1 VEAERATGGEFA
13 ATWRN
18 SKGEIV
24 GSTFG
29 GTMCW
34 MPLKP
39 WSLRISRED
48 WTGIVPCGECPGC
61 LEFYRRRLA
70 DRLDAK
76 YGVPREGQHRT
87 RVKPEAPGDHRSGSA
102 RPILYLIRIYAPI
115 EQHAALSRKLHRR
128 RGLELEPGFIR
139 LGATSFA
146 VLSHARRS
154 PPLTLNGEVL
164 ETRTEPILLSRGRRA
179 WRSATAGM
187 LVAREAY
194 GEQRNRWYIRGLPAA
209 EKESWNV
216 LSQAGEKGYS
226 RARDPR
232 VWKHGNLTLVPP
244 EIWSL
249 GRGDRR
255 TLRRDLGAA
264 SSPEG
269 VARVMAMVSALVAR
283 KSQSSLI
290 GPAGRPVLTREQVLE
305 SYAMAARR
313 SKAASGSERP
323 LISPSPPSEGGGYIS
338 SVHIGGADPP
348 GERSKPA
355 DFAGLEP
362 WTPRHFAALP
372 EDSLSELTQKQY
384 LHRKHRKLL
393 DEQLERISQRLK
405 GGS

>member
-18 SKGEIV
+18 SQGEIV

-34 MPLKP
+34 MPRKP
-39 WSLRISRED
+39 WSLRIVREG
-48 WTGIVPCGECPGC
+48 WSGIVPCGECVGC

-70 DRLDAK
+70 DRLHAK
-76 YGVPREGQHRT
+76 YSSAQRGKRTGIKPCPEVLNGPR
-87 RVKPEAPGDHRSGSA
+87 DRSSTS
-102 RPILYLIRIYAPI
+102 LFLIRIYAPI
-115 EQHAALSRKLHRR
+115 DSHAALSRKLHRR
-128 RGLELEPGFIR
+128 RGLQLEPGFIR

-146 VLSHARRS
+146 VLSHVRRL
-154 PPLTLNGEVL
+154 PPLTLEGEVL
-164 ETRTEPILLSRGRRA
+164 ETRAEPIRLSRGRRA

-187 LVAREAY
+187 LVEREAY
-194 GEQRNRWYIRGLPAA
+194 GEQRNRFYVRGLAPAA
-209 EKESWNV
+209 KESWNV
-216 LSQAGEKGYS
+216 LTQSGAKNYY

-232 VWKHGNLTLVPP
+232 VWKSYNLVLVPP
-244 EIWSL
+244 EVWAL
-249 GRGDRR
+249 GRADRR
-255 TLRRDLGAA
+255 TIRRDLAGAN
-264 SSPEG
+264 SPEG
-269 VARVMAMVSALVAR
+269 VARVMAMVSELAAR

-290 GPAGRPVLTREQVLE
+290 GPAARPVLTREQVLE

-355 DFAGLEP
+355 DFAGLVP
-362 WTPRHFAALP
+362 WKPRHFAALP

-393 DEQLERISQRLK
+393 DEQLERIAQRLK

>member
-1 VEAERATGGEFA
+1 MEAERATGGEFA

-18 SKGEIV
+18 PTGEIV

-70 DRLDAK
+70 DRLVSK
-76 YGVPREGQHRT
+76 Y
-87 RVKPEAPGDHRSGSA
+87 RSSSA
-102 RPILYLIRIYAPI
+102 GAAGASTIGARACATGAARCSDRLYLIRIYAPI
-115 EQHAALSRKLHRR
+115 EHHAALSRKLHRR

-146 VLSHARRS
+146 LISKVRKAFLHA
-154 PPLTLNGEVL
+154 LTRMGL
-164 ETRTEPILLSRGRRA
+164 EHRVEAIRLDRGRRA

-187 LVAREAY
+187 LVARKAY
-194 GEQRNRWYIRGLPAA
+194 GADFNRWYFRGLPLA

-216 LSQAGEKGYS
+216 LTQQGAKGYS

-232 VWKHGNLTLVPP
+232 VWKAANLTLVPP
-244 EIWSL
+244 EVWAL
-249 GRGDRR
+249 GRADRR
-255 TLRRDLGAA
+255 SIRREMGCAN
-264 SSPEG
+264 SPEG
-269 VARVMAMVSALVAR
+269 VARVMAMVSALAAR

-323 LISPSPPSEGGGYIS
+323 LISPSPSSERGGYVS

-348 GERSKPA
+348 GERSKPV

-362 WTPRHFAALP
+362 WKPRHFAALP

-393 DEQLERISQRLK
+393 DEQLERIAQRLK
-405 GGS
+405 GG

>member
-18 SKGEIV
+18 PQGDIV
-24 GSTFG
+24 GTTFG

-34 MPLKP
+34 MPRKP
-39 WSLRISRED
+39 WSLRIVHAE
-48 WTGIVPCGECPGC
+48 WLGIVPCGECPGC

-70 DRLDAK
+70 DRFVKK
-76 YGVPREGQHRT
+76 YGVWKH
-87 RVKPEAPGDHRSGSA
+87 A
-102 RPILYLIRIYAPI
+102 LYLIRIYAPI
-115 EQHAALSRKLHRR
+115 EHHAALSRKLHRR
-128 RGLELEPGFIR
+128 RGLQLEPGFIR

-146 VLSHARRS
+146 VLSHVKRL
-154 PPLTLNGEVL
+154 PPLSLHGEVL
-164 ETRTEPILLSRGRRA
+164 ETRTEPIRLARGRRA

-187 LVAREAY
+187 LVARKAY
-194 GEQRNRWYIRGLPAA
+194 GADHNRWYIRGLPLA

-216 LSQAGEKGYS
+216 LTQQGAKGYS

-232 VWKHGNLTLVPP
+232 VWKAANLTLVPP
-244 EIWSL
+244 EVWAL
-249 GRGDRR
+249 GRADRR
-255 TLRRDLGAA
+255 SIRRDLGSAN
-264 SSPEG
+264 SPEG
-269 VARVMAMVSALVAR
+269 VARVMAMVSALAAR

-290 GPAGRPVLTREQVLE
+290 GPAARPVLTREQVLE

-355 DFAGLEP
+355 DYAGLEP
-362 WTPRHFAALP
+362 WKPRHFAALP

-393 DEQLERISQRLK
+393 DEQLERIARRLK

>member
-1 VEAERATGGEFA
+1 MEAERATGGEFA

-18 SKGEIV
+18 PKGEIV

-39 WSLRISRED
+39 WSLRISREG

-70 DRLDAK
+70 DRLNAK
-76 YGVPREGQHRT
+76 YSSAQRGKRTGIKPCPEVLNGPR
-87 RVKPEAPGDHRSGSA
+87 DRSSTS
-102 RPILYLIRIYAPI
+102 LFLIRIYAPI
-115 EQHAALSRKLHRR
+115 EHHAALSRKLHRR
-128 RGLELEPGFIR
+128 RGLQLEPGFIR

-146 VLSHARRS
+146 VLSHVKRL
-154 PPLTLNGEVL
+154 PPLSLRGEVL
-164 ETRTEPILLSRGRRA
+164 ETRTEPIFLSRGRRA
-179 WRSATAGM
+179 WRSATGGM

-194 GEQRNRWYIRGLPAA
+194 GEQRNRWYIRGLPRA
-209 EKESWNV
+209 EKESWKV
-216 LSQAGEKGYS
+216 LSQSGEKGYS
-226 RARDPR
+226 RSSDPR
-232 VWKHGNLTLVPP
+232 VWKSSKLVLVPP
-244 EIWSL
+244 EVWRL

-255 TLRRDLGAA
+255 TIRRDLGRA
-264 SSPEG
+264 SDPEAVG
-269 VARVMAMVSALVAR
+269 RVMAMVSALASR

-290 GPAGRPVLTREQVLE
+290 GPAARPVLTREQVLE

-348 GERSKPA
+348 GGTSKPA

-362 WTPRHFAALP
+362 WKPRHFAALP
-372 EDSLSELTQKQY
+372 EDSLSELTHKQY

-393 DEQLERISQRLK
+393 DEQLERIAQRLK

>member
-1 VEAERATGGEFA
+1 
-13 ATWRN
+13 
-18 SKGEIV
+18 
-24 GSTFG
+24 
-29 GTMCW
+29 
-34 MPLKP
+34 
-39 WSLRISRED
+39 
-48 WTGIVPCGECPGC
+48 
-61 LEFYRRRLA
+61 
-70 DRLDAK
+70 
-76 YGVPREGQHRT
+76 
-87 RVKPEAPGDHRSGSA
+87 
-102 RPILYLIRIYAPI
+102 
-115 EQHAALSRKLHRR
+115 
-128 RGLELEPGFIR
+128 
-139 LGATSFA
+139 
-146 VLSHARRS
+146 
-154 PPLTLNGEVL
+154 
-164 ETRTEPILLSRGRRA
+164 
-179 WRSATAGM
+179 M

-216 LSQAGEKGYS
+216 LSQAGAKGYS

-269 VARVMAMVSALVAR
+269 VARVMAMVSALAAR

-290 GPAGRPVLTREQVLE
+290 GPAGRPVLSREQVLE

-323 LISPSPPSEGGGYIS
+323 LISPSPPSEGGGYVS

-348 GERSKPA
+348 GGTSKPA

-362 WTPRHFAALP
+362 WKPRHFAALP
-372 EDSLSELTQKQY
+372 EDSLTELTQKQY

>member
-18 SKGEIV
+18 SQGEIV

-39 WSLRISRED
+39 WSLRIVREG
-48 WTGIVPCGECPGC
+48 WSGIVPCGECPGC

-70 DRLDAK
+70 DRLKAR
-76 YGVPREGQHRT
+76 Y
-87 RVKPEAPGDHRSGSA
+87 GSA
-102 RPILYLIRIYAPI
+102 RDLLYLIRIYAPI
-115 EQHAALSRKLHRR
+115 EHHAALSRKLHRR
-128 RGLELEPGFIR
+128 RGVELEPGFIR

-146 VLSHARRS
+146 VLSHVKRL
-154 PPLTLNGEVL
+154 PPLSLRGEVL
-164 ETRTEPILLSRGRRA
+164 GTRTEPIRLSRGRRA

-194 GEQRNRWYIRGLPAA
+194 GEQINRFYVRGLAPA

-216 LSQAGEKGYS
+216 LTKSGGRGYS

-232 VWKHGNLTLVPP
+232 VWKYGNLSLVPP
-244 EIWSL
+244 EVWSL
-249 GRGDRR
+249 GRADRR
-255 TLRRDLGAA
+255 TIRRDLGAA
-264 SSPEG
+264 TSPEG
-269 VARVMAMVSALVAR
+269 VARVMAMVSELAAR

-323 LISPSPPSEGGGYIS
+323 LIPPSPPSEGGSYIS

-362 WTPRHFAALP
+362 WKPRNFPALQ
-372 EDSLSELTQKQY
+372 EDSLTELTQRQY

-393 DEQLERISQRLK
+393 DEQLERIKLRLK